1 MFRLLLVTTIASS
14 INTSFYTV
22 IKLNHS
28 TPTAA
33 ITMALRSVDFEVFGK
48 VQGVFFRKY
57 TKEQADKLGLKG
69 WCRNTSRETV
79 EGQLEG
85 PTGKVDA
92 MMQWLKSTGSPSSKI
107 DRAIFSNDKD
117 ISDLNYNTFE
127 IRRDN

>member
-48 VQGVFFRKY
+48 VQGY